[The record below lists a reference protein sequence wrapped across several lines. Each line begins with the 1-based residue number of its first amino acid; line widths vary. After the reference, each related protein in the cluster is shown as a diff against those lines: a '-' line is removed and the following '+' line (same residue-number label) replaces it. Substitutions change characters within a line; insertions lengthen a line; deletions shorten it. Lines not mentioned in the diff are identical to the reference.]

1 MVKLRDVPYRG
12 VLGFDVETNGI
23 PDDQAGSCE
32 GLGITC
38 VGFADAEQRWSYG
51 SDFNENERTLTQAE
65 CDGVAWALHWYL
77 REGIVPVT
85 FNGLGFDFRLLH
97 YLVSPEVQ
105 PLVVEVAL
113 SHVDICYLVLRA
125 RGFMLGMNAITKG
138 LGIEGKLEGMDG
150 LKAIDMWAKGTA
162 EDRKRVLEYVAQ
174 DADAAWS
181 AHQELVKQRKLF
193 WTTKLGTCSV
203 RPWIAFV
210 AARNSLLT
218 VWETLARPDPDTS
231 WMDEPWDYKKCYDWT
246 GVTDIKVGDHR
257 LIKFI

>member
-1 MVKLRDVPYRG
+1 MVKLRDVTYRG
-12 VLGFDVETNGI
+12 VLGFDIETNGI

-38 VGFADAEQRWSYG
+38 VGFADAGRNWFFG
-51 SDFNENERTLTQAE
+51 SSFNGNGETLTQTE
-65 CDGVAWALHWYL
+65 CDDVAKVLHDSLMHGV
-77 REGIVPVT
+77 VPVT

-125 RGFMLGMNAITKG
+125 RGFMLGMAAITKG
-138 LGIEGKLEGMDG
+138 LGIQGKLEGMDG
-150 LKAIDMWAKGTA
+150 LKAIDMWTKGTA

-181 AHQELVKQRKLF
+181 AHQELIKQRKLF
-193 WTTKLGTCSV
+193 WTTKQGTRSV

-210 AARNSLLT
+210 AARNSLLV
-218 VWETLARPDPDTS
+218 VWETLARPDPDTE
-231 WMDEPWDYKKCYDWT
+231 WMDEPWDPKKFYDWT
-246 GVTDIKVGDHR
+246 GVTDIKVGDHK
-257 LIKFI
+257 LIKFV